1 VLHPKR
7 LLVALLPFA
16 LHGFAREVDAA
27 VGLLLRASAPP
38 DPFLLEV
45 ARLLAASAAGVA
57 ARVLAWTAAGAAI
70 WVVLAAFRARVEGR
84 GLAEALGREAESFA
98 PFYLRPLLS
107 ALALASLALRASFP
121 YAFTLPVALTQN
133 WAIGQDAAALAALV
147 ALRLSTVRL
156 PAPRP
161 SAIFFVSFLFYALV
175 TPDWAR
181 QWEGHPGNE
190 PKYLRM
196 AVAIGHELTLNAEGV
211 SAPMEQLEPRPVA
224 DAAVAAAAA
233 LFHESVGMARGVAFG
248 TAVDKASITATRITR
263 QTIRGKEGGVFYVLA
278 PGPSILLAPALRVD
292 RWINRT
298 RGVEGRLAVSILL
311 WNALAAALV
320 VVLFLL
326 LRDATDRPGLA
337 AVLAAGFAATPPF
350 LFYAYQFYPEM
361 PGALLLG
368 FLFHRLLF
376 RGSGGAAGAWLFG
389 AGLAALPWL
398 HQKFLPVWL
407 VLLAT
412 ALWRARTE
420 KADRGALA
428 GLLLPQAA
436 TLFLTALYNFGIA
449 GSVRPD
455 ALFLA
460 WGPAGVTTARLG
472 QGLLGL
478 LLDAR
483 YGILPYAP
491 IYLLAAAG
499 LALGGVR
506 RFALVLPAAIVY
518 YATVAA
524 ADNWAGAVCNLG
536 RYFMPVAPLAVALV
550 GVAVARAS
558 PRRGTLAVV
567 LMLAAWTGLLALAL
581 FRDPHAA
588 NDCGVLL
595 ARSAFADGHQYIPD
609 LFIRHWSDGA
619 PGLLARIAAWLGLI
633 ALLAVWMR
641 HASTASDS
649 SPVRTLAAL
658 AALVL
663 AAGFVLERW
672 PTAFAAPRFGEA
684 IDAGRGAVAFVTGA
698 ATVREDEAW
707 LAAGDVTLLVRSPS
721 PIVSVRV
728 VVGGD
733 GLLRRPGRAPIVA
746 RPAGAVVDLPLTPFY
761 TLGGTGEAFQK
772 ETLGV
777 EGAVILRFRPE

>member
-1 VLHPKR
+1 MLHPKKA
-7 LLVALLPFA
+7 LVAVLPFA
-16 LHGFAREVDAA
+16 LHGLAREVDRA

-38 DPFLLEV
+38 DPFLAEV
-45 ARLLAASAAGVA
+45 ARVLAASAVGIAV
-57 ARVLAWTAAGAAI
+57 RVLAWTAAGAVLWA
-70 WVVLAAFRARVEGR
+70 VLAVLRARVEGR
-84 GLAEALGREAESFA
+84 GLTAALGREAESWA
-98 PFYLRPLLS
+98 PLYLRPLLT
-107 ALALASLALRASFP
+107 ALALLSLALRESFP
-121 YAFTLPVALTQN
+121 YAFTLPVALTQD
-133 WAIGQDAAALAALV
+133 WGMGQDAAVLAVLV
-147 ALRLSTVRL
+147 ALRLPTVRL

-161 SAIFFVSFLFYALV
+161 SAIFFMSFLFYALV

-196 AVAIGHELTLNAEGV
+196 AVAIGHELSLDAEGV

-224 DAAVAAAAA
+224 DAAMDAARA
-233 LFHESVGMARGVAFG
+233 LFRESVRMASAVAFG
-248 TAVDKASITATRITR
+248 TALDQTSITATRITR

-278 PGPSILLAPALRVD
+278 PGPSILLAPTLRID
-292 RWINRT
+292 RWVNRA
-298 RGVEGRLAVSILL
+298 RGVQGRLAVSILL
-311 WNALAAALV
+311 WNALAAGLV

-326 LRDATDRPGLA
+326 LRDATERPGLA
-337 AVLAAGFAATPPF
+337 ALLALGFAVTPPF

-361 PGALLLG
+361 PGALLVGL
-368 FLFHRLLF
+368 LFHRLLF

-389 AGLAALPWL
+389 ASLAALPWL
-398 HQKFLPVWL
+398 HQKFLPVWG

-412 ALWRARTE
+412 ALWRAWRE
-420 KADRGALA
+420 KADRRALA

-460 WGPAGVTTARLG
+460 WGPAGVTTKHLG

-499 LALGGVR
+499 LALGGAR

-558 PRRGTLAVV
+558 PRRGALAVV

-588 NDCGVLL
+588 NDCAVLL
-595 ARSAFADGHQYIPD
+595 AKSAFADGHQYVPD
-609 LFIRHWSDGA
+609 LFIRHWSDGT
-619 PGLLARIAAWLGLI
+619 PGLVVRIVAWLGLL
-633 ALLAVWMR
+633 ALLALWMR

-649 SPVRTLAAL
+649 SPVRTLGAVV
-658 AALVL
+658 ALVL
-663 AAGFVLERW
+663 AAGLVLERW
-672 PTAFAAPRFGEA
+672 PTAFTAPRFGEA
-684 IDAGRGAVAFVTGA
+684 TDAGRGAVAFVSGTA
-698 ATVREDEAW
+698 IVREDEAW
-707 LAAGDVTLLVRSPS
+707 LTAGEVTLLVRSPS
-721 PIVSVRV
+721 PIASVRV

-733 GLLRRPGRAPIVA
+733 GLLRLPGRAPLVA
-746 RPAGAVVDLPLTPFY
+746 RPGGAVVDLPLIPFY
-761 TLGGTGEAFQK
+761 TLGGRGETFQR